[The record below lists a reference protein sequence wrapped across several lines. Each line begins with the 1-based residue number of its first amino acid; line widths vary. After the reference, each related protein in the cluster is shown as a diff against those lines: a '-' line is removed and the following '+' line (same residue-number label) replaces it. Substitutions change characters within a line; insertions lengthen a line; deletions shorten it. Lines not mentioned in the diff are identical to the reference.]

1 MKIALYNSTYNPSIS
16 PLVHFGCELV
26 RETIEQQLD
35 RVGHEYY
42 FIPWQHCVKG
52 TYTIDKDVDLV
63 LVNGEGSWH
72 SNKRPDMLSIA
83 AKYPCVM
90 FNTVYQN
97 NGYNKE
103 NLSKFKA
110 IFTRESMSADEVN
123 KSGASATVIPD
134 VILTNESILKRS
146 KSSTKQIGSIEH
158 HKSGLGTLQNY
169 KPFLDNLENY
179 SHIASGS
186 YHGALICAML
196 DIPFSMWP
204 SNTHKMQ
211 ALAKDIEAPETHFRS
226 RESAIKGIPDTMK
239 DSIKQYVYNS
249 QIKIN
254 NFFENLESYV

>member
-1 MKIALYNSTYNPSIS
+1 MKIAIYNSTYNPDIS

-26 RETIEQQLD
+26 RETIEQQLN

-42 FIPWQHCVKG
+42 FIPWQKCVNNSYEIKE
-52 TYTIDKDVDLV
+52 DVDLV

-72 SNKRPDMLSIA
+72 NNRRPDMLSIA
-83 AKYPCVM
+83 SKYPCVM

-97 NGYNKE
+97 NNYAERDLK
-103 NLSKFKA
+103 KFKS
-110 IFTRESMSADEVN
+110 IFTRESMSAAEVN
-123 KSGASATVIPD
+123 RSGAYATVIPD

-146 KSSTKQIGSIEH
+146 KASTKQIGSIEH

-169 KPFLDNLENY
+169 KPFLDQLENY

-204 SNTHKMQ
+204 SNTHKMI
-211 ALAKDIEAPETHFRS
+211 ALAKDMDASEIHFS
-226 RESAIKGIPDTMK
+226 DKTAAMNGIPNTVK
-239 DSIKQYVYNS
+239 ESISQYVSDS
-249 QIKIN
+249 QVKIN
-254 NFFENLESYV
+254 NFFETLDQYV